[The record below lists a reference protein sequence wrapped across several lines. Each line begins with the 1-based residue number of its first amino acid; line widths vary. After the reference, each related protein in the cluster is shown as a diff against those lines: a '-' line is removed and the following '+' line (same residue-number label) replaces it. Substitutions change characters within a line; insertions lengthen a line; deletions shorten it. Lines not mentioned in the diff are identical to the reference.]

1 MIIAGDDS
9 PKARILAA
17 AGEQLSKFGLRKFT
31 VIDVAEAAG
40 MTHPNI
46 YRYFTSKT
54 ALIDAL
60 ITNWLKPLEERIEM
74 VVSASDPV
82 GDKLERM
89 VVAVSGAYRTAK
101 GEEPHLF
108 AAFVVATGE
117 SRAVSRKHRA
127 RIRKAFDRV
136 LDEGIGSGAIGITD
150 RPKAQLLLLDSVWRF
165 IDPAS
170 ILVEQDVAKSL
181 DGRLERVIEAAL
193 FMLIRRRTIP
203 DNM

>member
-1 MIIAGDDS
+1 MSALRDES

-17 AGEQLSKFGLRKFT
+17 ASLQLSQFGLRKFT
-31 VIDVAEAAG
+31 VIDVAAATN

-60 ITNWLKPLEERIEM
+60 ITNWLKPLEERVEM
-74 VVSASDPV
+74 VVGASDPV

-89 VVAVSGAYRTAK
+89 IVAVSLAYRTAK
-101 GEEPHLF
+101 ENEPHLF
-108 AAFVVATGE
+108 KAFVEATAA

-127 RIRKAFDRV
+127 RLRKAFDRV
-136 LDEGIGSGAIGITD
+136 LDEGISAGTISITD
-150 RPKAQLLLLDSVWRF
+150 RPKAQMILLDAVWRF

-170 ILVEQDVAKSL
+170 ILIEQDVAKSL
-181 DGRLERVIEAAL
+181 DARLERVIEAAL
-193 FMLIRRRTIP
+193 LLLTRRR
-203 DNM
+203 NLL

>member
-1 MIIAGDDS
+1 MRGTGENS
-9 PKARILAA
+9 PKTRILEAA
-17 AGEQLSKFGLRKFT
+17 SEELSKFGLRKFA
-31 VIDVAEAAG
+31 VISVAAAAQ

-60 ITNWLKPLEERIEM
+60 ITLWLKPLEERIEM

-89 VVAVSGAYRTAK
+89 IVAVSQAYRAAK
-101 GEEPHLF
+101 EDEPHLF
-108 AAFVVATGE
+108 VAFVAATAE

-127 RIRKAFDRV
+127 RLRRAFDRV
-136 LDEGIGSGAIGITD
+136 LDEGIGAGAIGMKD
-150 RPKAQLLLLDSVWRF
+150 RPKAQMLLLDTVWRF

-170 ILVEQDVAKSL
+170 ILAEQDSAKAL

-193 FMLIRRRTIP
+193 LILLRRQIIQE
-203 DNM
+203 NM

>member
-1 MIIAGDDS
+1 MSGAAEDS

-17 AGEQLSKFGLRKFT
+17 ASEQLSKFGLRKFA
-31 VIDVAEAAG
+31 VIDVAETAN

-60 ITNWLKPLEERIEM
+60 ITLWLKPLEERIEM

-89 VVAVSGAYRTAK
+89 IVAVSQAYRSAK
-101 GEEPHLF
+101 EDEPHLF
-108 AAFVVATGE
+108 AAFVAATAE

-127 RIRKAFDRV
+127 RLRRAFDRV
-136 LDEGIGSGAIGITD
+136 LDEGIGAGVIGIKD
-150 RPKAQLLLLDSVWRF
+150 RPKAQMLLLDAVWRF

-170 ILVEQDVAKSL
+170 ILVEQDLAKSL
-181 DGRLERVIEAAL
+181 DGRLERVIEAVFL
-193 FMLIRRRTIP
+193 MLLRRQIIQE
-203 DNM
+203 NM